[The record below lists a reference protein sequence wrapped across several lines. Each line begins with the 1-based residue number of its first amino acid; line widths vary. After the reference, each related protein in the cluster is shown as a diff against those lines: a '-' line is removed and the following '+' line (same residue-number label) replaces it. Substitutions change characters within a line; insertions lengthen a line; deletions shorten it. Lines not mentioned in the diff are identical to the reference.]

1 MYFCCMRG
9 SFPPCLKERC
19 KKLYRPH
26 HLDQLLMV
34 ENIVEECEEDFSEV
48 LEGELK
54 KSHKEGIDIT

>member
-1 MYFCCMRG
+1 
-9 SFPPCLKERC
+9 
-19 KKLYRPH
+19 
-26 HLDQLLMV
+26 MV